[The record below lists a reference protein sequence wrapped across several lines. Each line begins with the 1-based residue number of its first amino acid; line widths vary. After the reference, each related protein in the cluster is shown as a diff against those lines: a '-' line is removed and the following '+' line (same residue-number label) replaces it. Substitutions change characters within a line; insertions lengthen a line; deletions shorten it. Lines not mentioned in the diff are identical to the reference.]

1 MLSTKKLTEGALFV
15 AIYTVLLLIS
25 IFVPFAFIFGLFIM
39 PIPFVILTYRHG
51 LQTGLMMLATTLLI
65 STIII
70 PPLTIPITILVGA
83 GGLMIGLA
91 IKQKIS
97 SYETWARGTLGFIVG
112 FLFIFLFTQFVLD
125 VNWGKE
131 IDLIIQESI
140 EVSEQFTTQIGLG
153 EQTDEQIQL
162 VKDQLGMLKHII
174 PVVISIAAI
183 IIAFITQWISYQIIN
198 RREDRR
204 LNFPSF
210 RQLKLPPAL
219 IWIYFLAIIVM
230 LFESNTDSTL
240 YIASYNIF
248 LISGFFMILQGF
260 SFIFFYAHN
269 KWKSNVLPITSI
281 VLAVIFPFFILYFIR
296 ILGIIDIGFG
306 LKERIS
312 AGKKS

>member
-140 EVSEQFTTQIGLG
+140 EVSEQFTKQIGLG